1 MCLLQGDIVIPVA
14 KSPGPAQQLLKAG
27 FRKQMAQ
34 MGLYAGVE
42 YRVVGIALSRD
53 AKGKS
58 RTTVQ
63 SIQDLNREDW

>member
-1 MCLLQGDIVIPVA
+1 
-14 KSPGPAQQLLKAG
+14 
-27 FRKQMAQ
+27 MAQ